1 MTEVI
6 YSGLAAS
13 AMLLSALLFGGM
25 VLFSFTFAL
34 FVLKHLP
41 PETARPLIRQAF
53 PPYYLLVIG
62 LAALAALAA
71 APSDL
76 ISAGLLGAISLST
89 AVARQIVMP
98 AVNAATDRGDK
109 RRFAQLHGVSVLIQ
123 IAQIAAVVM
132 CLLRF

>member
-25 VLFSFTFAL
+25 VLFSFAFAL

-41 PETARPLIRQAF
+41 PEIARPLIRQAF
-53 PPYYLLVIG
+53 PPYYLPVIG

-71 APSDL
+71 TPSDL
-76 ISAGLLGAISLST
+76 IAAGLLGGIALST
-89 AVARQIVMP
+89 ILAKQIVMP
-98 AVNAATDRGDK
+98 AVNAATDQGNK
-109 RRFAQLHGVSVLIQ
+109 RRFARLHGASVLIQ
-123 IAQIAAVVM
+123 LAQICAVII